1 MTWKGSRPGNLLCDW
16 RDRAVLGGD
25 VKRVC
30 SFGRGVKVVGFE
42 GDSITQLYFAVSDC
56 YRKTPT

>member
-16 RDRAVLGGD
+16 SDSAVRGGD

-30 SFGRGVKVVGFE
+30 SFGRGVKDVGFV
-42 GDSITQLYFAVSDC
+42 GDSITQLGLVVSSAS
-56 YRKTPT
+56 